1 MTTDATDFDLD
12 RLRGLEAILFLADEP
27 LGLDLLAVSL
37 ECDEAHVEHLLG
49 ELAQRLDE
57 RQSGL
62 TLRQAAGGWRLYTA
76 PEARDHVERHVLSG
90 RSGRLSQA
98 ALETLAVIAYKQPI
112 SRTEI
117 GDIRAVNADGAVRS
131 LVARGMIA
139 EVGRDD
145 GPGQA
150 VLYGT
155 TTEFLEKVG
164 LDSIDDLPD
173 LTGFLPEEPAPD
185 EPMPDQIKRARAL
198 LASGRELPSTGA
210 ARWDPED
217 VDVEITSDEDGG
229 EEVDAREEQL
239 RARRE
244 DAERRRTQEAEMDE
258 LTGALERVAQSAMSQ
273 LRQAIDA
280 EGSDDSE
287 DDAEPDVVIDVED
300 EATTAPADAPD
311 ATTAEESPD
320 E

>member
-37 ECDEAHVEHLLG
+37 ECDEAHVEHLLA
-49 ELAQRLDE
+49 ELGQRLDE

-131 LVARGMIA
+131 LVARGLIA

-210 ARWDPED
+210 ARWDPEE
-217 VDVEITSDEDGG
+217 VDVQITSDDGDD
-229 EEVDAREEQL
+229 EVLDAREEQL

-258 LTGALERVAQSAMSQ
+258 LTGALEKVAQSAMSQ

-280 EGSDDSE
+280 ESSDEAD
-287 DDAEPDVVIDVED
+287 DDADVSAD
-300 EATTAPADAPD
+300 E
-311 ATTAEESPD
+311 TAEESPD